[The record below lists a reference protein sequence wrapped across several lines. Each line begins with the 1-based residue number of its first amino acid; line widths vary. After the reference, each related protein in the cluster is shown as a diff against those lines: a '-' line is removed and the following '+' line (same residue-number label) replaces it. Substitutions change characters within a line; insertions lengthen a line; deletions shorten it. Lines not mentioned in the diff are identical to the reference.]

1 MFEDI
6 DTAIYVFDSQIIV
19 FKYLKAYY
27 SHKMCSVSYIK
38 KKNFFVYVSQINI
51 WHTQCMVIFL
61 VRFINC
67 QGDIRIV

>member
-38 KKNFFVYVSQINI
+38 KKSFLYTY
-51 WHTQCMVIFL
+51 HKLIFGIHNVWL
-61 VRFINC
+61 SFL
-67 QGDIRIV
+67 